1 VQAAESTPERR
12 HPGSPRK
19 RVVAR
24 AVHVDGAAI
33 GLYRRRQRLQVGP
46 AGRAQRLHPLAHKN
60 DRVPAPHPALYSN
73 CNLTTSHKCSLQY
86 NDRRLE
92 SSPMHEHVFILA
104 GFLVGTV
111 VALAGVGS
119 AR

>member
-46 AGRAQRLHPLAHKN
+46 AGRAQRA
-60 DRVPAPHPALYSN
+60 APWHGPRSACTALR
-73 CNLTTSHKCSLQY
+73 LKTTVCQHHI
-86 NDRRLE
+86 RL
-92 SSPMHEHVFILA
+92 FIPIA
-104 GFLVGTV
+104 I
-111 VALAGVGS
+111 
-119 AR
+119 